1 MGLVSILTLFEIEIN
16 DIVNRLRKLLLL
28 KKKERERK
36 MEEKK
41 L

>member
-1 MGLVSILTLFEIEIN
+1 MGLISILTLFEIKIN